1 MIVITRRRCAELFT
15 NTGSEAAVKLGGGG
29 VVRGSLIPLM
39 PMSRWGLRD
48 EVICSRSQSQ
58 SVSQQDSH
66 PEPANAGLATKLKP
80 LCHEE
85 EEKLHG

>member
-1 MIVITRRRCAELFT
+1 MIVITRRRWAELFT
-15 NTGSEAAVKLGGGG
+15 NTGSEAAVKGGGG
-29 VVRGSLIPLM
+29 GGSLIPLM
-39 PMSRWGLRD
+39 PMSCWGLRA

-66 PEPANAGLATKLKP
+66 PEPANAGLATKLKL